1 MKRGKSAHTIRRFR
15 VRLKKFL
22 GRRRRPSHQSALWRK
37 EDITMKGDQKI
48 CPARRGAPRRQDC
61 PGERAAGEEKR
72 L

>member
-1 MKRGKSAHTIRRFR
+1 MSAYTERIREDR
-15 VRLKKFL
+15 VTT
-22 GRRRRPSHQSALWRK
+22 K